1 MPPYGHHMTETTPV
15 TSARTQLDDL
25 MARVGVDGLVAAM
38 SHPGMLAGVDQHAA
52 EVRESLRAA
61 GKPVDA
67 VSLAGYARS
76 ILALL
81 DRCGYEIPEPDLIN
95 WAAAPAPVLRLVAIC
110 LLADSTGSL

>member
-1 MPPYGHHMTETTPV
+1 MTDSTCAIT
-15 TSARTQLDDL
+15 ARTQLDDL

-38 SHPGMLAGVDQHAA
+38 SHPGMLAAVDQHAA
-52 EVRESLRAA
+52 AVRESLRAA

-81 DRCGYEIPEPDLIN
+81 DRCGHELPEPDRID
-95 WAAAPAPVLRLVAIC
+95 WARAGAPVLRLVAIC
-110 LLADSTGSL
+110 GLADAVGCL